1 MSRVVVTGAA
11 GYLGPHVVT
20 ALLDRGHDVVAAVRP
35 GKGEGLD
42 PRAEVIEADL
52 LAPDFDPSAWGALPH
67 AVVHLAWK
75 DGFRHNSPAHMS
87 QLSAHFT
94 LLTGLA
100 ERGVS
105 RIVALGTMHEVGYWE
120 GAIEASTP
128 TAPLSQYGIAK
139 EALRRSL
146 PLAIPDTTSLAWA
159 RAYYIYG
166 DDRRS
171 DSIFRKLL
179 DAADAGRTEFP
190 FTTGKNRYDFI
201 RVEELGRQ
209 LAALTDAEDV
219 TGTLSCCSGV
229 PVSLAQQVEQYIAEN
244 ALGLELQYGAFPD
257 RPYDSPGVWG
267 DATVIRE
274 VMSRDQSTVTPAQ

>member
-35 GKGEGLD
+35 GSGRGLD
-42 PRAEVIEADL
+42 PRAEVVEADI
-52 LAPDFDPSAWGALPH
+52 LAADFDAARFGELPH

-75 DGFRHNSPAHMS
+75 DGFRHNSSAHMS
-87 QLSAHFT
+87 QLSAHFD

-100 ERGVS
+100 ERGVA

-120 GAIEASTP
+120 GAIEAATP
-128 TAPLSQYGIAK
+128 TSPLSQYGIAK

-146 PLAIPDTTSLAWA
+146 ALAVPSSTSLAWA

-171 DSIFRKLL
+171 ESIFRKLL
-179 DAADAGRTEFP
+179 DAADEGRTEFP

-209 LAALTDAEDV
+209 IAALTDAEDV
-219 TGTLSCCSGV
+219 TGTLNCCSGI
-229 PVSLAQQVEQYIAEN
+229 PVSLADQVERFIADN
-244 ALGLELQYGAFPD
+244 GLGLTLKYGAFPD
-257 RPYDSPGVWG
+257 RAYDSPGVWG
-267 DATVIRE
+267 DAAVIRA
-274 VMSRDQSTVTPAQ
+274 VLARDANPAAVQ

>member
-35 GKGEGLD
+35 GSGAGLD
-42 PRAEVIEADL
+42 PRADVVEADL
-52 LAPDFDPSAWGALPH
+52 LAPDFDVAVWGALPH

-75 DGFRHNSPAHMS
+75 DGFRHNSSAHMS
-87 QLSAHFT
+87 QLSAHFD

-100 ERGVS
+100 ERGVA

-120 GAIEASTP
+120 GAIEAATP

-146 PLAIPDTTSLAWA
+146 ALAVPATTSLAWA

-171 DSIFRKLL
+171 ESIFRKLL
-179 DAADAGRTEFP
+179 DAADEGRTVFP
-190 FTTGKNRYDFI
+190 FTTGRNRYDFI

-209 LAALTDAEDV
+209 LAALTDAEDI
-219 TGTLSCCSGV
+219 TGTLNCCSGT
-229 PVSLAQQVEQYIAEN
+229 PVSLADQVEKFIADN
-244 ALGLELQYGAFPD
+244 NLGLSLEYGAFPD
-257 RPYDSPGVWG
+257 RAYDSPGVWG
-267 DATVIRE
+267 DATVISG
-274 VMSRDQSTVTPAQ
+274 VMARDGSRAPAQ

>member
-35 GKGEGLD
+35 GSGAGLD
-42 PRAEVIEADL
+42 PRAEVVEADL
-52 LAPDFDPSAWGALPH
+52 LAPDFDPAVWGALPH

-75 DGFRHNSPAHMS
+75 DGFRHNSSAHMS
-87 QLSAHFT
+87 QLSAHFD

-100 ERGVS
+100 ERGVA

-120 GAIEASTP
+120 GAIEAATP

-146 PLAIPDTTSLAWA
+146 ALAVPSTTSLAWA

-171 DSIFRKLL
+171 ESIFRKLL
-179 DAADAGRTEFP
+179 DAADEGRTVFP

-209 LAALTDAEDV
+209 LAALADAEDV
-219 TGTLSCCSGV
+219 TGTLNCCSGT
-229 PVSLAQQVEQYIAEN
+229 PVSLAEQVERFIADN
-244 ALGLELQYGAFPD
+244 HLGLSLEYGAFPD
-257 RPYDSPGVWG
+257 RAYDSPGVWG
-267 DATVIRE
+267 DATVIRD
-274 VMSRDQSTVTPAQ
+274 VMSRDESTAAHQ

>member
-35 GKGEGLD
+35 GSGRGLD
-42 PRAEVIEADL
+42 PRAEVVEADI
-52 LAPDFDPSAWGALPH
+52 LAADFDAARFGELPH

-75 DGFRHNSPAHMS
+75 DGFRHNSSAHMS
-87 QLSAHFT
+87 QLSAHFD

-100 ERGVS
+100 ERGVA

-120 GAIEASTP
+120 GAIEAATP
-128 TAPLSQYGIAK
+128 TSPLSQYGIAK

-146 PLAIPDTTSLAWA
+146 ALAVPSSTSLAWA

-171 DSIFRKLL
+171 ESIFRKLL
-179 DAADAGRTEFP
+179 DAADEGRTEFP

-209 LAALTDAEDV
+209 IAALTDAEDV
-219 TGTLSCCSGV
+219 TGTLNCCSGI
-229 PVSLAQQVEQYIAEN
+229 PVSLADQVERFIADN
-244 ALGLELQYGAFPD
+244 GLGLTLKYGAFPD
-257 RPYDSPGVWG
+257 RAYDSPGVWG
-267 DATVIRE
+267 DAAVIRD
-274 VMSRDQSTVTPAQ
+274 VLARDANPAAVQ

>member
-1 MSRVVVTGAA
+1 MSTVVVTGAA
-11 GYLGPHVVT
+11 GYLGHHVVT
-20 ALLDRGHDVVAAVRP
+20 ALLDRGHEVVAAVRP
-35 GKGEGLD
+35 GSGAGLD
-42 PRAEVIEADL
+42 PRAVVAEADI
-52 LAPDFDPSAWGALPH
+52 LAPGFDPAVWGALPD

-75 DGFRHNSPAHMS
+75 DGFRHNSTAHMS
-87 QLSAHFT
+87 QLSAHFD

-100 ERGVS
+100 ERGVA

-120 GAIEASTP
+120 GAIEGSTP

-146 PLAIPDTTSLAWA
+146 ALAVPETTSLAWA

-171 DSIFRKLL
+171 ESIFRKLL

-190 FTTGKNRYDFI
+190 FTTGANLYDFI

-209 LAALTDAEDV
+209 IAALTDAVDV
-219 TGTLSCCSGV
+219 TGTLNCSTGE
-229 PVSLAQQVEQYIAEN
+229 PMSLAQKVEEFIVEN
-244 ALGLELQYGAFPD
+244 DLGLTLQYGAFPD
-257 RPYDSPGVWG
+257 RAYDSPGVWG
-267 DATVIRE
+267 DATVIRA
-274 VMSRDQSTVTPAQ
+274 VMSRDDAAAPAQ

>member
-1 MSRVVVTGAA
+1 MSTVVVTGAA
-11 GYLGPHVVT
+11 GYLGPHVVS

-35 GKGEGLD
+35 GRGEGLD
-42 PRAEVIEADL
+42 PRAVVSEADI
-52 LAPDFDPSAWGALPH
+52 LAPDFDPAVWGALPD

-75 DGFRHNSPAHMS
+75 DGFRHNSAAHMS

-100 ERGVS
+100 ERGVP

-146 PLAIPDTTSLAWA
+146 ALAVSETTSLAWA

-171 DSIFRKLL
+171 ESIFRKLL

-190 FTTGKNRYDFI
+190 FTTGKNLYDFI

-209 LAALTDAEDV
+209 LAALTDAADI
-219 TGTLSCCSGV
+219 TGTLNCSSGT
-229 PVSLAQQVEQYIAEN
+229 PMSLAQKVEEFIAEN
-244 ALGLELQYGAFPD
+244 ALGLTLQYGAFPD
-257 RPYDSPGVWG
+257 RAYDSPGVWG
-267 DATVIRE
+267 DATIIRE
-274 VMSRDQSTVTPAQ
+274 VMARDAAEPAAQ

>member
-35 GKGEGLD
+35 GSGRGLD
-42 PRAEVIEADL
+42 PRAEVVEADI
-52 LAPDFDPSAWGALPH
+52 LAADFDAARFGELPH

-75 DGFRHNSPAHMS
+75 DGFRHNSSAHMS
-87 QLSAHFT
+87 QLSAHFD

-100 ERGVS
+100 ERGVA

-120 GAIEASTP
+120 GAIEAATP
-128 TAPLSQYGIAK
+128 TSPLSQYGIAK

-146 PLAIPDTTSLAWA
+146 ALAVPSSTSLAWA

-171 DSIFRKLL
+171 ESIFRKLL
-179 DAADAGRTEFP
+179 DAADEGRTEFP

-209 LAALTDAEDV
+209 IAALTDAEDV
-219 TGTLSCCSGV
+219 TGTLNCCSGI
-229 PVSLAQQVEQYIAEN
+229 PVSLADQVERFIADN
-244 ALGLELQYGAFPD
+244 GLGLTLKYGAFPD
-257 RPYDSPGVWG
+257 RAYDSPGVWG
-267 DATVIRE
+267 DAGVIRE
-274 VMSRDQSTVTPAQ
+274 VLARDANPAAVQ

>member
-11 GYLGPHVVT
+11 GYLGPHVVS
-20 ALLDRGHDVVAAVRP
+20 ALLDRGHDVVATVRP
-35 GKGEGLD
+35 GSLVRLD
-42 PRAEVIEADL
+42 PRAEVVEADL
-52 LAPDFDPSAWGALPH
+52 LAPGFDPAVWGALPH

-87 QLSAHFT
+87 QLSAHFD

-100 ERGVS
+100 ELGVA

-120 GAIEASTP
+120 GAIEAATP

-146 PLAIPDTTSLAWA
+146 ALAIPSTTSLAWA

-171 DSIFRKLL
+171 ESIFRKLL
-179 DAADAGRTEFP
+179 DAADEGRTKFP

-201 RVEELGRQ
+201 RVQELGRQ
-209 LAALTDAEDV
+209 LAALTDAEDI
-219 TGTLSCCSGV
+219 TGTLNCCSGT
-229 PVSLAQQVEQYIAEN
+229 PVSLAEQVEKFITEN
-244 ALGLELQYGAFPD
+244 HLGLSLEYGAFPD
-257 RPYDSPGVWG
+257 RAYDSPGVWG

-274 VMSRDQSTVTPAQ
+274 VMSRDESTAATQ

>member
-11 GYLGPHVVT
+11 GYLGPHVVS
-20 ALLDRGHDVVAAVRP
+20 ALLDRGHVVVASVRP
-35 GKGEGLD
+35 GSVAELD
-42 PRAEVIEADL
+42 PRADLVEADL
-52 LAPDFDPSAWGALPH
+52 LAPDFNPSVWGALPH

-75 DGFRHNSPAHMS
+75 DGFRHNSAAHMS
-87 QLSAHFT
+87 QLSAHFD

-100 ERGVS
+100 ERGVA

-120 GAIEASTP
+120 GAIEAETP

-146 PLAIPDTTSLAWA
+146 PLAVPPTTSLAWA

-171 DSIFRKLL
+171 ESVFRKLL
-179 DAADAGRTEFP
+179 DTADEGRTVFP
-190 FTTGKNRYDFI
+190 FTTGRNRYDFI

-209 LAALTDAEDV
+209 LAALTDAEDI
-219 TGTLSCCSGV
+219 TGTLNCCSGE
-229 PVSLAQQVEQYIAEN
+229 PVSLADQVEKFIADN
-244 ALGLELQYGAFPD
+244 DLNLTLEYGAFPD
-257 RPYDSPGVWG
+257 RAYDSPGVWG
-267 DATVIRE
+267 DATAIRE
-274 VMSRDQSTVTPAQ
+274 VMSRDESTTGTQ

>member
-20 ALLDRGHDVVAAVRP
+20 GLLERGHDVVAAVRP
-35 GKGEGLD
+35 GKGAGLD
-42 PRAEVIEADL
+42 PRAEVIEADI
-52 LAPDFDPSAWGALPH
+52 LAADFDPAVWGETPD
-67 AVVHLAWK
+67 AVVHLAWQ
-75 DGFRHNSPAHMS
+75 DGFRHNAPAHMA

-94 LLTGLA
+94 LLTRLA
-100 ERGVS
+100 ELGVA

-146 PLAIPDTTSLAWA
+146 ELAIPETTSLAWA

-166 DDRRS
+166 DDRRNE
-171 DSIFRKLL
+171 SIFRKLL
-179 DAADAGRTEFP
+179 DAADEGRTTFP
-190 FTTGKNRYDFI
+190 FTTGKNLYDFI

-209 LAALTDAEDV
+209 LAALTDAVEV
-219 TGTLSCCSGV
+219 TGTLNCCSGT
-229 PVSLAQQVEQYIAEN
+229 PVSLAAKVEEFIAEN
-244 ALGLELQYGAFPD
+244 DLAITLEYGAFPD
-257 RPYDSPGVWG
+257 RAYDSPGVWG
-267 DATVIRE
+267 DSSIIDDVMARDAQAAAT
-274 VMSRDQSTVTPAQ
+274 Q

>member
-11 GYLGPHVVT
+11 GYLGPHVVR

-35 GKGEGLD
+35 GRGESLD
-42 PRAEVIEADL
+42 PRAVVVEADI
-52 LAPDFDPSAWGALPH
+52 LAPDFDPTVWGDLPD

-75 DGFRHNSPAHMS
+75 DGFRHNSAAHMS
-87 QLSAHFT
+87 QLSAHFD

-100 ERGVS
+100 ERGVP

-120 GAIEASTP
+120 GAIEAGTP

-139 EALRRSL
+139 DALRRAL
-146 PLAIPDTTSLAWA
+146 PLAVPETTSLAWA

-171 DSIFRKLL
+171 ESIFRKLL

-190 FTTGKNRYDFI
+190 FTTGKNLYDFI

-209 LAALTDAEDV
+209 IAALTDAVDV
-219 TGTLSCCSGV
+219 TGTVNCSSGE
-229 PVSLAQQVEQYIAEN
+229 PMSLAQKVEEFIAEN
-244 ALGLELQYGAFPD
+244 DLGVSLQYGAFPD
-257 RPYDSPGVWG
+257 RAYDSPGVWG
-267 DATVIRE
+267 DATVIRS
-274 VMSRDQSTVTPAQ
+274 VMARDAAPAQ

>member
-11 GYLGPHVVT
+11 GYLGHHVVS
-20 ALLDRGHDVVAAVRP
+20 ALLDRGHEVVAAVRP
-35 GKGEGLD
+35 GRADGLD
-42 PRAEVIEADL
+42 ARAEVREADI
-52 LAPDFDPSAWGALPH
+52 LAPDFDPAVWGDLPD

-94 LLTGLA
+94 LLTSLA
-100 ERGVS
+100 GRGVA

-120 GAIEASTP
+120 GAIDAETP

-146 PLAIPDTTSLAWA
+146 ALAVPETTSLAWA

-171 DSIFRKLL
+171 ESIFRKLL
-179 DAADAGRTEFP
+179 DAADDGRTEFP

-209 LAALTDAEDV
+209 LAALTEATDI
-219 TGTLSCCSGV
+219 TGTLNCSSGT
-229 PVSLAQQVEQYIAEN
+229 PMSLADKVEEFIAEN
-244 ALGLELQYGAFPD
+244 DLGLTLQYGAFPD
-257 RPYDSPGVWG
+257 RAYDSPGVWG
-267 DATVIRE
+267 DATVIRA
-274 VMSRDQSTVTPAQ
+274 VMARDDSAATSQ

>member
-1 MSRVVVTGAA
+1 MARVVVTGAA

-35 GKGEGLD
+35 GRSGPID
-42 PRAEVIEADL
+42 ARARIVEADIL
-52 LAPDFDPSAWGALPH
+52 SPDFDSAAWGDLPD

-87 QLSAHFT
+87 QVSAHFD

-100 ERGVS
+100 DRGVA

-120 GAIEASTP
+120 GAIEADTP

-146 PLAIPDTTSLAWA
+146 ALAVPSATSLAWA

-171 DSIFRKLL
+171 ESIFRKLL
-179 DAADAGRTEFP
+179 DAADDGRTDFP
-190 FTTGKNRYDFI
+190 FTTGQNRYDFI

-209 LAALTDAEDV
+209 IAALTDASDV
-219 TGTLSCCSGV
+219 SGTVNCCSGI
-229 PVSLAQQVEQYIAEN
+229 PVTLAAQVERFIADN
-244 ALGLELQYGAFPD
+244 NLGLTLTYGAFPD

-267 DATVIRE
+267 DAAVIRN
-274 VMSRDQSTVTPAQ
+274 VMARGEGADAAQ

>member
-35 GKGEGLD
+35 GSGRGLD
-42 PRAEVIEADL
+42 PRAEVVEADI
-52 LAPDFDPSAWGALPH
+52 LAPDFDAARFGELPH
-67 AVVHLAWK
+67 AVIHLAWK
-75 DGFRHNSPAHMS
+75 DGFRHNSSDHMS
-87 QLSAHFT
+87 QLSAHFD

-100 ERGVS
+100 ERGVA

-120 GAIEASTP
+120 GAIEAATP

-146 PLAIPDTTSLAWA
+146 QLAVPSSTSLAWA

-179 DAADAGRTEFP
+179 DAADEGRTEFP

-209 LAALTDAEDV
+209 IAALTDAEDV
-219 TGTLSCCSGV
+219 TGTLNCCSGT
-229 PVSLAQQVEQYIAEN
+229 PVSLAEQVERFIADN
-244 ALGLELQYGAFPD
+244 GLGLTLKYGAFPD
-257 RPYDSPGVWG
+257 RAYDSPGVWG
-267 DATVIRE
+267 DAAVIRE
-274 VMSRDQSTVTPAQ
+274 VLSRDANPAAVQ

>member
-35 GKGEGLD
+35 GSGRGLD
-42 PRAEVIEADL
+42 PRAEVVEADI
-52 LAPDFDPSAWGALPH
+52 LAADFDAARFGELPH

-75 DGFRHNSPAHMS
+75 DGFRHNSSAHMS
-87 QLSAHFT
+87 QLSAHFD

-100 ERGVS
+100 ERGVA

-120 GAIEASTP
+120 GAIEAATP
-128 TAPLSQYGIAK
+128 TSPLSQYGIAK

-146 PLAIPDTTSLAWA
+146 ALAVPSSTSLAWA

-171 DSIFRKLL
+171 ESIFRKLL
-179 DAADAGRTEFP
+179 DAADEGRTEFP

-209 LAALTDAEDV
+209 IAALTDAEDV
-219 TGTLSCCSGV
+219 TGTLNCCSGF
-229 PVSLAQQVEQYIAEN
+229 PVSLADQVERFIADN
-244 ALGLELQYGAFPD
+244 GLGLTLKYGAFPD
-257 RPYDSPGVWG
+257 RAYDSPGVWG
-267 DATVIRE
+267 DAKVIRE
-274 VMSRDQSTVTPAQ
+274 VLARDANPAAVQ